1 MKNDYSSFKIMM
13 VSSIVMLSCFVVSL
27 DTTDD
32 SIQVSAESTGLLV
45 PQTTKQSGNKTT
57 EQSGNK
63 TTLKVFIDSL
73 RGLVSKSTELT
84 AKYQIELGKWATKE
98 NDNSTMIS
106 ITDRYLP
113 QFKELENEANSLDV
127 PSGQEN
133 IKESFIKSI
142 SSEAASYEHFKNY
155 LSSGN
160 RTENDLSNDE
170 FSLAFQYEQ
179 IYAIFLLKNR

>member
-1 MKNDYSSFKIMM
+1 MKNDYSSFEIMII
-13 VSSIVMLSCFVVSL
+13 SSIVVLSCFVVSL
-27 DTTDD
+27 DTTGD
-32 SIQVSAESTGLLV
+32 SIQVSGESTGLLV
-45 PQTTKQSGNKTT
+45 PQTT
-57 EQSGNK
+57 EQTGNK

-84 AKYQIELGKWATKE
+84 AKYQIELGKWTTKE

-160 RTENDLSNDE
+160 RTENDLSNDK

-179 IYAIFLLKNR
+179 VYATFLLKNR

>member
-1 MKNDYSSFKIMM
+1 MKTDYSSFKIMLI
-13 VSSIVMLSCFVVSL
+13 SSIVVLSCFVVSL
-27 DTTDD
+27 DAISDG
-32 SIQVSAESTGLLV
+32 SQVSGESTGLLV
-45 PQTTKQSGNKTT
+45 PQTT

-73 RGLVSKSTELT
+73 WGLVSRSTELT
-84 AKYQIELGKWATKE
+84 TKYQLETKD

-106 ITDRYLP
+106 ITDRYLSK
-113 QFKELENEANSLDV
+113 FKELEIEASNLAV
-127 PSGQEN
+127 PTGQEN

-142 SSEAASYEHFKNY
+142 RSEAVSYEHFKNY
-155 LSSGN
+155 LTTGN

-179 IYAIFLLKNR
+179 VYATFLLKNR